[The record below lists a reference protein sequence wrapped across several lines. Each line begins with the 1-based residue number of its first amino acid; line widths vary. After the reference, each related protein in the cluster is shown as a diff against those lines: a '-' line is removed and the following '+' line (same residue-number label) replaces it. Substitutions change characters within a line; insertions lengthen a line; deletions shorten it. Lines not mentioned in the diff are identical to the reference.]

1 MQLELAIVSL
11 FFYLFSI
18 FLFVNKKASW
28 ALFALLLGTITIRL
42 FMSNELPYLNDW
54 DERFHALVGKNM
66 IENPLK
72 PTLYNHPLLPYD
84 IKDWDKNHI
93 WLHKEPLFLWIIG
106 LSIKIFGVSELAV
119 RIPSIIASCILVLI
133 SYRIGSLIRN
143 KNTGF
148 IAALLMST
156 NYFSL
161 ILCCGFMGMEHN
173 DTLFLLF
180 VSLSIW
186 SWVEWIFSKNNKW
199 IILIGIFSGGAI
211 LIKWVVGLLVYLVWF
226 LYSFLVEKSFFTR
239 KNIVLIPLSL
249 LCCLAIV
256 VPWHIWI
263 FSMYPQ
269 EAQLEIGLFFTRF
282 SKNVGQATVT
292 NKLYYLDELKNTY
305 TYLFL
310 FIVPSLLIFIKRDK
324 NWKILAVF
332 MLSILFVYIFFSVA
346 STKTPAYVYVVALLV
361 LLFVSI
367 GIDYISS
374 LFCKNKFLIILTL
387 TFIAYININVTDL
400 VLVFQPNNT
409 CYWGGQR
416 KRKIHNTNY
425 FKLLSS
431 ELDPKNDVVIFC
443 KNKDEL
449 EVMFYTGCIAYP
461 ALDSTQINSIQNSHK
476 NIFAFDTKEL
486 PSFVTNNKNI
496 TILPFEYKT
505 NEW

>member
-1 MQLELAIVSL
+1 M
-11 FFYLFSI
+11 
-18 FLFVNKKASW
+18 
-28 ALFALLLGTITIRL
+28 
-42 FMSNELPYLNDW
+42 
-54 DERFHALVGKNM
+54 
-66 IENPLK
+66 
-72 PTLYNHPLLPYD
+72 
-84 IKDWDKNHI
+84 
-93 WLHKEPLFLWIIG
+93 
-106 LSIKIFGVSELAV
+106 
-119 RIPSIIASCILVLI
+119 
-133 SYRIGSLIRN
+133 
-143 KNTGF
+143 
-148 IAALLMST
+148 
-156 NYFSL
+156 
-161 ILCCGFMGMEHN
+161 
-173 DTLFLLF
+173 
-180 VSLSIW
+180 
-186 SWVEWIFSKNNKW
+186 
-199 IILIGIFSGGAI
+199 
-211 LIKWVVGLLVYLVWF
+211 
-226 LYSFLVEKSFFTR
+226 
-239 KNIVLIPLSL
+239 
-249 LCCLAIV
+249 
-256 VPWHIWI
+256 
-263 FSMYPQ
+263 
-269 EAQLEIGLFFTRF
+269 
-282 SKNVGQATVT
+282 
-292 NKLYYLDELKNTY
+292 
-305 TYLFL
+305 
-310 FIVPSLLIFIKRDK
+310 
-324 NWKILAVF
+324 LAVF